1 MIVTDSFGRPWRA
14 ATTDVAIGAAGV
26 EVVRDLVGE
35 RDPAGYELHATR
47 IAVADEIAG
56 AAQLVFGKLDRV
68 PVAVVRG
75 LDVRGDGRA
84 RRHRH
89 PARDGSL
96 PLEHATRGDAIEQA
110 NALLRER
117 GYAERDL
124 AVHTGPR
131 GKALLKGNKILSPLS
146 DDAEVVLR
154 VVRELVPTDGELG
167 AKILRPAELRA
178 KL

>member
-1 MIVTDSFGRPWRA
+1 MDDP
-14 ATTDVAIGAAGV
+14 V
-26 EVVRDLVGE
+26 ER
-35 RDPAGYELHATR
+35 
-47 IAVADEIAG
+47 
-56 AAQLVFGKLDRV
+56 
-68 PVAVVRG
+68 
-75 LDVRGDGRA
+75 
-84 RRHRH
+84 
-89 PARDGSL
+89 
-96 PLEHATRGDAIEQA
+96 A

-154 VVRELVPTDGELG
+154 VVQELVPSDADLG

>member
-1 MIVTDSFGRPWRA
+1 MS
-14 ATTDVAIGAAGV
+14 
-26 EVVRDLVGE
+26 E
-35 RDPAGYELHATR
+35 
-47 IAVADEIAG
+47 AVD
-56 AAQLVFGKLDRV
+56 
-68 PVAVVRG
+68 
-75 LDVRGDGRA
+75 
-84 RRHRH
+84 
-89 PARDGSL
+89 
-96 PLEHATRGDAIEQA
+96 QA

-154 VVRELVPTDGELG
+154 VVQDIVPSDADLG